1 MSRPRA
7 CTLCR
12 ECLREPSWEPRVALE
27 RVNTHFL
34 FSVESTGAVPA
45 ATLVSE
51 AVKILDAKSR
61 AVLEALDGTA
71 GESVDAAA
79 ASAAAAA
86 ATPAAAEGGF
96 GGARGVPLLSAG
108 RMSIYSE
115 SVMQSADNE

>member
-45 ATLVSE
+45 APLVGE
-51 AVKILDAKSR
+51 AVKILAAKSR
-61 AVLEALDGTA
+61 AVLEALDGGGGEGGA
-71 GESVDAAA
+71 GGEAAA
-79 ASAAAAA
+79 G
-86 ATPAAAEGGF
+86 AEGGF
-96 GGARGVPLLSAG
+96 GGARALPQVSANK
-108 RMSIYSE
+108 MAIFNE
-115 SVMQSADNE
+115 AVMQSAEGE

>member
-71 GESVDAAA
+71 GGSGDAAA
-79 ASAAAAA
+79 AAATAA

-108 RMSIYSE
+108 RMSIYAE
-115 SVMQSADNE
+115 SVMQSADNK